1 MKSYI
6 IEGNDKTVKGKQLYL
21 CDPEKNKTCGHYYN
35 PNSSVGWASPFPI
48 MKDTP
53 LYEKCGECK
62 LTTHK
67 EFAKTDADGNPIKAP
82 FINGNDIDSLHRDL
96 INDLDGERKIVKI
109 VVDIYYEGDPQDE

>member
-6 IEGNDKTVKGKQLYL
+6 YVGKDKTAKGKQLYL
-21 CDPEKNKTCGHYYN
+21 CDPEKNKSC
-35 PNSSVGWASPFPI
+35 
-48 MKDTP
+48 KP
-53 LYEKCGECK
+53 LFGKCGECK

-82 FINGNDIDSLHRDL
+82 FINGNDIDSLYKDL

>member
-6 IEGNDKTVKGKQLYL
+6 IEGNDKTIKGKQLYL
-21 CDPEKNKTCGHYYN
+21 CDPEKNKKCPAHDGL
-35 PNSSVGWASPFPI
+35 SV
-48 MKDTP
+48 T
-53 LYEKCGECK
+53 CGECQ

-67 EFAKTDADGNPIKAP
+67 AFAKTNADGNPIKAP